1 MSFTPLFALSPRPHR
16 TLLPST
22 SSRKQHI
29 RFTYDLLHVCLQRG
43 DLARARRAW
52 AILVKC
58 PEIDWRTL
66 WAVGLA
72 LIPGREDGEDG
83 EDGKATREHVNYL
96 KRVRLQIPHLQETLL
111 KETILALID
120 LGEYQEA
127 LDELDLY
134 IVTMPFDQNPVLHL
148 YAGMLWLF
156 TAQPQAENAGH
167 STPKSGSLSTSNWNA
182 SRIASAKRHFRRAV
196 ALDPENTFARGWL
209 DRLGYDVAESQPVVS
224 GSGAM
229 NDEDEGEGEGM
240 SKEEQD
246 QDLTMDVYRDEKD
259 DLITLP
265 MKVDVDPD
273 DDDEEDR
280 ARPSKRPRGH
290 TK

>member
-1 MSFTPLFALSPRPHR
+1 MSFAPLFALSPRPHR

-43 DLARARRAW
+43 DLVRARRAW
-52 AILVKC
+52 SILVKC
-58 PEIDWRTL
+58 SEIDWRTL

-72 LIPGREDGEDG
+72 LIPGRDETEGRR
-83 EDGKATREHVNYL
+83 ATREHVNYL

-111 KETILALID
+111 KETILVLID

-156 TAQPQAENAGH
+156 TAQPRVGTLSD
-167 STPKSGSLSTSNWNA
+167 STPEELAESGSLNTSNWNA
-182 SRIASAKRHFRRAV
+182 SRVAASKRHFRRAI
-196 ALDPENTFARGWL
+196 ALDPGNEFARGWL
-209 DRLGYDVAESQPVVS
+209 DWLGYDIAESHPVAS
-224 GSGAM
+224 GLGAM
-229 NDEDEGEGEGM
+229 DDEDEEEGE

-246 QDLTMDVYRDEKD
+246 LKIEKEED
-259 DLITLP
+259 DLIALP
-265 MKVDVDPD
+265 IKMDIDPSD
-273 DDDEEDR
+273 DDDEDME
-280 ARPSKRPRGH
+280 RPNKRLRGYA
-290 TK
+290 K